1 MLKRNVAVL
10 LVAVLVLGV
19 GAYAWAEGGPAGPS
33 VTSATS
39 PASPASSAPADGNAT
54 GLVRHRLRQLARHT
68 YHGDLDVWVDGQTHE
83 VTIDRGKLTSHDADS
98 VTITDPT
105 GATHEFAVTS
115 DTKVRG
121 AGENHELVDGRGTLV
136 VSEGGVTKAVVQRV
150 ARQSTGEAGAA
161 GAAA

>member
-1 MLKRNVAVL
+1 MLKRNVGVV
-10 LVAVLVLGV
+10 LVAALVLGV

-33 VTSATS
+33 VTSSAPS
-39 PASPASSAPADGNAT
+39 ASSASAPADGS
-54 GLVRHRLRQLARHT
+54 GKGVVRHRLRQLARHT
-68 YHGDLDVWVDGQTHE
+68 YHGDLDVWVNGQTHE
-83 VTIDRGKLTSHDADS
+83 VTIDKGKLASHDGDS

-105 GATHEFAVTS
+105 GATHEFQITP

-121 AGENHELVDGRGTLV
+121 AGENHDLVDGRGTLV

-150 ARQSTGEAGAA
+150 AGESTGDAGA